1 MTVLESYLE
10 LGELLT
16 IRYDPNDLSGQLER
30 PYETSRA
37 CIWACPLF
45 EVRNAAFKNKHN
57 YIDLF
62 LTADLHTFGHRTS
75 SLNTQITRSKKWR
88 RDLDEYN

>member
-1 MTVLESYLE
+1 MTAERKRARIFKMTVLESYLE

-45 EVRNAAFKNKHN
+45 VV
-57 YIDLF
+57 
-62 LTADLHTFGHRTS
+62 
-75 SLNTQITRSKKWR
+75 KKP
-88 RDLDEYN
+88 